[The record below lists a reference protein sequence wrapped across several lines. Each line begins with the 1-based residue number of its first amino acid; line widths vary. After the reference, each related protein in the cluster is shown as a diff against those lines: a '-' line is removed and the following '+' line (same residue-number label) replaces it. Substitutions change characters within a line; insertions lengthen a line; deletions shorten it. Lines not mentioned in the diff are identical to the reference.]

1 MERVRLSNCGNCYW
15 DLGRCIFRVMALVQG
30 CWNELKKRAIS
41 TAMLTAQ
48 G

>member
-1 MERVRLSNCGNCYW
+1 MERVRLSNCGNCYRNLVW
-15 DLGRCIFRVMALVQG
+15 CICRLMALVQ
-30 CWNELKKRAIS
+30 NELKKRAIS